1 MAVKQNGVLGTYTPT
16 VTPYTN
22 NALSETHPNN
32 TVSSGTGF
40 PFYTCPGA
48 TLASGKLII
57 ANNTGGNVN
66 VDVAIVEQSDIIQF
80 DALASQ
86 PNNPST
92 SASYL
97 NYSYFSFPKNSYV
110 SSIYVEY
117 ANLTG
122 TINAG
127 ETLTFNNTTLTPNA
141 QTATV
146 HYHDTTN
153 NKIWL
158 RNLSKPDAL
167 NVQNTTVTATAS
179 GGGTF
184 EWGAAHAGSA
194 ASQGHSGIVSFYD
207 TYKGRLFLQNY
218 EFRNNLDWA
227 VLGDMNNENRE
238 LGNSNLNRSYANVY
252 NPVATTQTRFASSNS
267 TVTTEFITANG
278 IELLVSG
285 VSQAAPEQYI
295 VRNKQVTD
303 ASTLEVGG
311 IVLGTYQSLFVNCSA
326 AVTATFIGF
335 EETAEIPS

>member
-207 TYKGRLFLQNY
+207 TYKGL
-218 EFRNNLDWA
+218 
-227 VLGDMNNENRE
+227 
-238 LGNSNLNRSYANVY
+238 
-252 NPVATTQTRFASSNS
+252 
-267 TVTTEFITANG
+267 
-278 IELLVSG
+278 
-285 VSQAAPEQYI
+285 
-295 VRNKQVTD
+295 
-303 ASTLEVGG
+303 
-311 IVLGTYQSLFVNCSA
+311 SL
-326 AVTATFIGF
+326 IH
-335 EETAEIPS
+335 I